1 MGGIKTTPLLC
12 KRFSVAIV
20 TKKRRVIFKMSFSLQ
35 LIKRIQKDITRDS
48 RGIAK
53 GAVFKTDTAQ
63 IQKKIDD
70 ITIAENL
77 GFLLIK

>member
-1 MGGIKTTPLLC
+1 
-12 KRFSVAIV
+12 
-20 TKKRRVIFKMSFSLQ
+20 MSFSLQ